1 MPLFN
6 HLEVKPFICLLVPS
20 FFRLIIP
27 SLFFLCSAEQ
37 NQEVD
42 EPVTHDYNVLE
53 KPEQTCS
60 EMDEDNNKV
69 SKPLTTEED
78 PEVLPEPSGFVN
90 IEENPAYAVPWKK
103 NDSEAPAR
111 KRSYSM

>member
-1 MPLFN
+1 MPLRSKAF
-6 HLEVKPFICLLVPS
+6 HMFVGS
-20 FFRLIIP
+20 FFLP
-27 SLFFLCSAEQ
+27 FNYSLSFSLCSAEQ

-60 EMDEDNNKV
+60 EMEEDNNKV
-69 SKPLTTEED
+69 SNPLSTEED

-103 NDSEAPAR
+103 SDSEAPAR